1 MTVAIYEYGTTS
13 IPLGRSVGERK
24 RRSRE
29 SGGRLEADDDAPDN
43 AKRPQGPGHVRS
55 L

>member
-1 MTVAIYEYGTTS
+1 MNMEQQAS
-13 IPLGRSVGERK
+13 PLVGAWERGRG
-24 RRSRE
+24 RSRE